1 MTQATTANEP
11 LPANVK
17 PKRQVPTL
25 EFLSVPYTDPE
36 IVTKADEMARYE
48 MEKQAL
54 EEQLEAIK
62 LDFKS
67 KIEALE
73 NNIKKRSREISKR
86 SHYEN
91 VECVYVL
98 ESPRPSEKTLIRLD
112 TGEQVRIIP
121 MDTRDY
127 QDPLPMALKSEDPI
141 DRTELY
147 KLSPPNKEEKTNGNG
162 SGNGTEP
169 IH

>member
-1 MTQATTANEP
+1 MTQAITANET
-11 LPANVK
+11 LPAITK
-17 PKRQVPTL
+17 PKRQVPTI
-25 EFLSVPYTDPE
+25 EFLSVPYTDAE

-67 KIEALE
+67 KIEALQ

-86 SHYEN
+86 THYEN
-91 VECVYVL
+91 VECVYLL
-98 ESPRPSEKTLIRLD
+98 ESPRPSEKTLVRLD
-112 TGEQVRIIP
+112 TGEQVRIVP

-127 QDPLPMALKSEDPI
+127 QDPLPMALKTDDPV

-147 KLSPPNKEEKTNGNG
+147 ALTPDKEKANGNG